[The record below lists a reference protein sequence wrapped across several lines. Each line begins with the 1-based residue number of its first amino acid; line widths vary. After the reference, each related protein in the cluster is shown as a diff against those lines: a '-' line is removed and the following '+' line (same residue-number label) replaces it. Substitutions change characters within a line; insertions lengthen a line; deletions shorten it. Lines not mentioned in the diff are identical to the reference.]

1 MTIGNYDIGFLIG
14 KGADAEVR
22 VATEKTSSQK
32 QFAVKILK
40 IKSEEEKLRYKR
52 ELEVTK
58 ALSHDNIIK
67 LYDVKEDE
75 GSLYLF
81 MDLIKGL
88 TLEKF
93 SEQNGENGLN
103 ENLARH
109 IFAQLINAVSFI
121 HSKGVCHRD
130 IKLENVLIDEK
141 TKKVILIDFGYCG
154 LIQNDS
160 SFFKDS
166 VGSPLFNSPEKILT
180 QVQPGQTV
188 GGYCGKSA
196 DIWSLGVCL
205 YFMLNGCY
213 PFFPYSSYGMEEL
226 TDLIINGEFFLSP
239 TLSLEAADLL
249 CKLLEK
255 NPQKR
260 ITIQKILEHPFLKA
274 RNAN

>member
-1 MTIGNYDIGFLIG
+1 MTIGNYEIGFLLG
-14 KGADAEVR
+14 KGSDGEVR
-22 VATEKTSSQK
+22 LATEKTFAQK

-40 IKSEEEKLRYKR
+40 IKTEEEKLRFRR

-58 ALSHDNIIK
+58 SLSHENIIK
-67 LYDVKEDE
+67 FYDVKEDE

-109 IFAQLINAVSFI
+109 LFGQLVNAVSFI

-130 IKLENVLIDEK
+130 IKLENILVDDK
-141 TKKVILIDFGYCG
+141 AKKVVLIDFGYCG
-154 LIQNDS
+154 VIQNDS
-160 SFFKDS
+160 TLFNDS
-166 VGSPLFNSPEKILT
+166 VGSPLFNSPEKIFNHL
-180 QVQPGQTV
+180 QPGQV
-188 GGYCGKSA
+188 GYCGKSA
-196 DIWSLGVCL
+196 DVWSLGVCL
-205 YFMLNGCY
+205 YYMLNGCY
-213 PFFPYSSYGMEEL
+213 PFFPYSSYGTEEL
-226 TDLIINGEFFLSP
+226 ADLIINSDLFLPP
-239 TLSLEAADLL
+239 TLSDDASDLL
-249 CKLLEK
+249 SKLLEK

-260 ITIQKILEHPFLKA
+260 LSIHEIVDHPFLTKA